1 MGVIMEYIEISAKTV
16 EDALTEASVKLGTTS
31 DKIEYEVKGNPK
43 VSILI
48 PNKDHIELLK
58 QCINSILKLTTYDNY
73 EIVIIEN
80 NSEKE
85 ETFKYY
91 TEISKNDKVRVI
103 DYTKTLKKN
112 EPREFNYS
120 KIINFGVK

>member
-1 MGVIMEYIEISAKTV
+1 MEFGQEVPGIY
-16 EDALTEASVKLGTTS
+16 
-31 DKIEYEVKGNPK
+31 KIEYEVKGNPK

-85 ETFKYY
+85 EETK
-91 TEISKNDKVRVI
+91 ISSSFLPLFFLVVFFADPLYFI
-103 DYTKTLKKN
+103 Y
-112 EPREFNYS
+112 
-120 KIINFGVK
+120 